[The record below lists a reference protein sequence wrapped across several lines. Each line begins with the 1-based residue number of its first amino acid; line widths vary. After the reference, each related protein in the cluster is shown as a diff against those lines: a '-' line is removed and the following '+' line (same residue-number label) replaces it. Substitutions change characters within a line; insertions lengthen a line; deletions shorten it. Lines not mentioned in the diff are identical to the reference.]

1 MDDSLHLL
9 PGFRFHP
16 TDEEIITHYL
26 LEKVI
31 DQSFKSIAIGEGSF
45 NECEPWDLPGKA
57 NMGEKEW
64 YFFCKRDRKYPTGM
78 RTNRATSTGY
88 WKATGKDKEI
98 FKGKGV
104 LVGMKKTLV
113 FYSGRAPRGM
123 KTKWVMH
130 EYRLE
135 GKYQYNN
142 FSTPHQDEW
151 VVCKVYNKK
160 DTKISTGQQEV
171 AERMNSSFVDDL
183 LVDNPD
189 QLLPLTNSPF
199 FYNSRNNDI
208 KEEAD
213 GQENEFIQ
221 SFLSMRPEKQ
231 IFNHFQQEEAM
242 LGASSDSNGD
252 SLSLRGVGAKIEKV
266 SYSNSNSNS
275 VFSASM
281 DTGRSSERNME
292 EIGSFQSYE
301 NHLSPC
307 VEQVDFDGIWNNG
320 LI

>member
-1 MDDSLHLL
+1 MEDSLHLL

-45 NECEPWDLPGKA
+45 NDCEPWDLPGKA
-57 NMGEKEW
+57 NIGEKEW
-64 YFFCKRDRKYPTGM
+64 YFFCKRDRKYPTGQ
-78 RTNRATSTGY
+78 RTNRATSSGY

-98 FKGKGV
+98 FKGKGI

-142 FSTPHQDEW
+142 FSTSHQEEW

-160 DTKISTGQQEV
+160 NTKSSTTQEEV
-171 AERMNSSFVDDL
+171 SERVNSSFVDDL
-183 LVDNPD
+183 LVDTPD
-189 QLLPLTNSPF
+189 HLPPLTESPF
-199 FYNSRNNDI
+199 FYNSRNKYI
-208 KEEAD
+208 EED
-213 GQENEFIQ
+213 QTKGQENELIQ
-221 SFLSMRPEKQ
+221 SFLSIRLEKQ
-231 IFNHFQQEEAM
+231 LMSHFLQEEAM
-242 LGASSDSNGD
+242 LGAACTSNGGFF
-252 SLSLRGVGAKIEKV
+252 SLRENDAKIEKI
-266 SYSNSNSNS
+266 SNSKSI
-275 VFSASM
+275 FSTSLDNGM
-281 DTGRSSERNME
+281 SSERNME
-292 EIGSFQSYE
+292 KIGSFQSE
-301 NHLSPC
+301 NDLLTG
-307 VEQVDFDGIWNNG
+307 VEKVDFDGIWNNG